1 MNNHSSAQS
10 AISSHTKYS
19 AKSQISNITNQNP
32 ASGQSAYGQK
42 TKQQIAQEV
51 ELAEDDIMKRYME
64 QQEKH
69 KQLMIQNQKRRKD
82 QEKKLKE
89 EMEKKK
95 KQEEQ
100 ELLKRKETKQ
110 QAYVKFLRSN
120 ATKVADNLKQNK
132 SNTNENGNQVKK
144 KASTANQ
151 QKRPAYIVVSNTDQN
166 KTVTSDLSKP
176 KRQWNTAK
184 SNSQNT
190 NNQDK
195 NLSQNEN
202 RVPVPLEEYYADQ
215 KKQSQNNIENK
226 AKEMN
231 FDALDLNIPSG
242 KDDFERIKKMYAKQ
256 NQVKGNDFIVNFEK
270 EWNDDDDSLDN
281 LKQSKL
287 LESLDLSTVQ
297 KKKNKQIQDDQLQK
311 KVKNIKSQF
320 DNIQEN
326 DSFDENEY
334 EQEKFEEL
342 VINKGETSKENK
354 DINQDKSSR
363 AQLQQKL
370 KQGSKQTMNDQQH
383 VKKVKEK
390 EIIKQKQAINKNES
404 ALIREAIG
412 FDDEDMQGGSDNDE
426 DIGIALGFKD
436 KVQNDKLQQK
446 STKQV
451 KIEQTADIGLTEAK
465 LQLHN
470 EIMEGTISLENQKYD
485 VLSWANNKQK
495 EVEEVFSQVSGKVS
509 NATSKLTKPVS
520 AKLVKDDKKPPI
532 VRSNTNNNLSQ
543 QNQQQIISQQ
553 RKQNEQDA
561 NSIVS
566 EDKMQRQNIRQISAN
581 RNAQISKE
589 KNNQQERQFSTDKQ
603 LSDQNQNNQKAQH
616 DKSKD
621 RKPQIVQ
628 PPPSKQKYQ
637 KNYQNKIAQNNQQD
651 SNSEVASSNQGR
663 VSKFKQKLQWNVQQ
677 SRRNK
682 TKSPDSV
689 GTRDEDINVEE
700 FLRDDLININK
711 EEMQLQQ
718 EIYELHFDNI
728 DKIRDV
734 ESRHNVNLNLVSS
747 KQVKELESNPSTI
760 IKPIKPIY
768 EYSEQELEQSLIRLD
783 KALAKK
789 TIQSQQQ
796 MPTQINPQIQ
806 NGYQQNFNDLKSQ
819 QQTYQNQQQLQ
830 NQIQNNQQQ
839 VKQLNQKLNGQ
850 NDLNQ
855 GNQQN
860 LQINLNNNINNFQQQ
875 IAPNNMI
882 AQQLQILQQQQQL
895 LLQQIVATQQNQ
907 NNLELNPPPVL
918 QNQVNSMKV
927 QQILNA
933 NQLTYKNLAEQ
944 NESLNK
950 IEQNFSS
957 DSGKLEKYD
966 KKDKAEAN
974 DQNMYISPQFGINN
988 HAKKDSLLN
997 NNIKNVTNN
1006 VSLTSQQQY
1015 QQSQYN
1021 YDINDLQSISQ
1032 VNSIVPSNNAEQ
1044 RRQKLKDEL
1053 DEEVESKISEIKSK
1067 IQQNKD
1073 KEQPN
1078 SYKQKHI
1085 IKKEIKHK
1093 KVVGLKEEKQSQLK
1107 ETQDD
1112 NTEGVIKFAGN
1123 DKLKALLLDNVEE
1136 EDSHNYNQDNSFD

>member
-10 AISSHTKYS
+10 AISQHTKYS

-32 ASGQSAYGQK
+32 ASGQSAYGSK
-42 TKQQIAQEV
+42 TKQQIAHEV
-51 ELAEDDIMKRYME
+51 EQAEDDIMKRYLE

-120 ATKVADNLKQNK
+120 ATKVADNLKH
-132 SNTNENGNQVKK
+132 TNENGNQIKK

-151 QKRPAYIVVSNTDQN
+151 QKRPAYVVTVQADQN
-166 KTVTSDLSKP
+166 KTVTSELSKP
-176 KRQWNTAK
+176 KKQWNTSK
-184 SNSQNT
+184 SNGQNS

-195 NLSQNEN
+195 MSFQNEN

-215 KKQSQNNIENK
+215 KNQPSNNLENK

-231 FDALDLNIPSG
+231 LDALDLNIPTG

-256 NQVKGNDFIVNFEK
+256 SQVNGNDFIVNFEK
-270 EWNDDDDSLDN
+270 EWNDDDSLEN

-297 KKKNKQIQDDQLQK
+297 KKKNKQVTDDQLNFQK
-311 KVKNIKSQF
+311 KAKNVKSQF
-320 DNIQEN
+320 DDIQEN

-334 EQEKFEEL
+334 EQDKFEEF
-342 VINKGETSKENK
+342 VINKDESSKENK
-354 DINQDKSSR
+354 NIKKDKQSR
-363 AQLQQKL
+363 AQLQQQL
-370 KQGSKQTMNDQQH
+370 KQGSSQQTNNELQQQVKKGKEKQIINQKQT
-383 VKKVKEK
+383 
-390 EIIKQKQAINKNES
+390 ITKNES
-404 ALIREAIG
+404 ALVREAIG
-412 FDDEDMQGGSDNDE
+412 FDDEDMQGESDDE
-426 DIGIALGFKD
+426 DIGTALGFKQ
-436 KVQNDKLQQK
+436 KVQSDKLQQQK
-446 STKQV
+446 NNKQM
-451 KIEQTADIGLTEAK
+451 KNEQKTDIGLTEAK

-509 NATSKLTKPVS
+509 NATSKITKPVS

-532 VRSNTNNNLSQ
+532 VRSNTNNNLQQ
-543 QNQQQIISQQ
+543 QNQQQVNGQQ
-553 RKQNEQDA
+553 KRQNEQDA
-561 NSIVS
+561 NSIIS

-589 KNNQQERQFSTDKQ
+589 KSNQQDRQFSLDKQ
-603 LSDQNQNNQKAQH
+603 SSDQNQNNQKSQY
-616 DKSKD
+616 DKSKE
-621 RKPQIVQ
+621 RKQQCVQ

-637 KNYQNKIAQNNQQD
+637 KIYQNKVAQNNPQD
-651 SNSEVASSNQGR
+651 SNSEIASSNQGR

-682 TKSPDSV
+682 TRSPDSV
-689 GTRDEDINVEE
+689 GTRDEDLNVEE

-718 EIYELHFDNI
+718 EIYELHFDNV
-728 DKIRDV
+728 DKIRDI
-734 ESRHNVNLNLVSS
+734 ESRNNVNLNLVSS

-768 EYSEQELEQSLIRLD
+768 EYSEQELEQSLVRLD

-789 TIQSQQQ
+789 ANQSQQQ
-796 MPTQINPQIQ
+796 GLTQMNPQIQ
-806 NGYQQNFNDLKSQ
+806 NGYQQNYNEFKSQ
-819 QQTYQNQQQLQ
+819 QQAFQNQQQLQ
-830 NQIQNNQQQ
+830 IQTQNNQQQ
-839 VKQLNQKLNGQ
+839 IKQPNQKQ
-850 NDLNQ
+850 NVQSNFSQ
-855 GNQQN
+855 GNQQTPQVN
-860 LQINLNNNINNFQQQ
+860 MNNFQQQ
-875 IAPNNMI
+875 LAPNNLI

-895 LLQQIVATQQNQ
+895 LLQQIVASQQNP
-907 NNLELNPPPVL
+907 NSLELNPPPIL
-918 QNQVNSMKV
+918 NNQVNSMKV

-957 DSGKLEKYD
+957 DSGKLEKQD
-966 KKDKAEAN
+966 KKEKGEAS

-988 HAKKDSLLN
+988 HQKKDSLLN
-997 NNIKNVTNN
+997 NNIKNVTSN

-1032 VNSIVPSNNAEQ
+1032 VNSVVPSNNVEQ

-1085 IKKEIKHK
+1085 IKKEIKQK
-1093 KVVGLKEEKQSQLK
+1093 KVVGQKEEKQSQLK

-1136 EDSHNYNQDNSFD
+1136 EDSRNYNQDNSFD